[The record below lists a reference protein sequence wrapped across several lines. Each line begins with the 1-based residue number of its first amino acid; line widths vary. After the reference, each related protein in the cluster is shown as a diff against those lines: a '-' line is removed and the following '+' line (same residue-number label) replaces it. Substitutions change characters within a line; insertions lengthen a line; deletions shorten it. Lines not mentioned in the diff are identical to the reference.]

1 MSTRSALFGGHCAW
15 RQCTGHVQGHCGSP
29 SACRQVQQDQPSER
43 ACCWCWSPS
52 QDCCLRCPPS
62 CLPSGSL
69 RGLFGCHGQ
78 SILPPWPR
86 PLPHV
91 PPWGSET
98 RPGSPPAGSE
108 PEPHLAAS
116 PETLNGSQGACAL
129 FWGEMEKTA
138 PTPCHE
144 KKVEPPVGYLGAQT
158 FIQVQRTMRR
168 AGFLWA
174 CGIAVD
180 LETLRGKE
188 LGCAAQ
194 AGRRWP
200 PSPALRTLAH
210 QDFGTS
216 FEF

>member
-1 MSTRSALFGGHCAW
+1 
-15 RQCTGHVQGHCGSP
+15 
-29 SACRQVQQDQPSER
+29 
-43 ACCWCWSPS
+43 
-52 QDCCLRCPPS
+52 
-62 CLPSGSL
+62 
-69 RGLFGCHGQ
+69 
-78 SILPPWPR
+78 
-86 PLPHV
+86 
-91 PPWGSET
+91 
-98 RPGSPPAGSE
+98 
-108 PEPHLAAS
+108 
-116 PETLNGSQGACAL
+116 
-129 FWGEMEKTA
+129 MEKTA

-144 KKVEPPVGYLGAQT
+144 KKVEPPAGYLGAQT
-158 FIQVQRTMRR
+158 FMQVQRTMRS

-216 FEF
+216 FEI